1 MIGVRGLCHRRPL
14 GGGGV
19 RAKACAER
27 CSPVR
32 TWRKGVQAEGTI
44 NAKGITDG
52 IYQRQKK
59 FQGGRNEANS
69 VGTGRRC
76 CNRGW
81 LLF

>member
-1 MIGVRGLCHRRPL
+1 MIGVRGLCHKRPL

-52 IYQRQKK
+52 IYQR
-59 FQGGRNEANS
+59 
-69 VGTGRRC
+69 
-76 CNRGW
+76 
-81 LLF
+81 